1 MAERAT
7 LRIADITVG
16 LISEDPHM
24 RLEVEGALERFL
36 VEETQPDLTVRAS
49 WADLPQTT
57 PGEKVFDSGGLWQ
70 LYRENGSYHFRFV
83 SPAISTRPYKVAS
96 FTKDFTVGQVRLQRG
111 LFSSDAAV
119 YPLEYPLDELLIV
132 NWLAR
137 GRGVELHSSAVVDSA
152 GNGHLFVGHS
162 GAGKTT
168 MARLWQTRDGARIL
182 SDDRTIVRKVDGR
195 FWMYGTP
202 WQGAPEFTRPDR
214 APLAR
219 VHFLKH
225 GTANEL
231 LPQTATEAVGRLFAG
246 SFLPFYSRDAL
257 ERTLGFL
264 EELVGAVPC
273 QELRFTPDDKVV
285 AFIEG
290 LNAER

>member
-1 MAERAT
+1 M
-7 LRIADITVG
+7 LRPYGMEPAAD
-16 LISEDPHM
+16 M
-24 RLEVEGALERFL
+24 
-36 VEETQPDLTVRAS
+36 TVRAA
-49 WADLPQTT
+49 WGELPEATG
-57 PGEKVFDSGGLWQ
+57 GEKVFDSGSLWQ
-70 LYRENGSYHFRFV
+70 LYRVNGTYLFRFA
-83 SPAISTRPYKVAS
+83 SPALGPHPYKVAS
-96 FTKDFTVGQVRLQRG
+96 FNKDFTVGEVLLHRDS
-111 LFSSDAAV
+111 FSRDSAV

-137 GRGVELHSSAVVDSA
+137 GRGVELHSSAVVDTA

-168 MARLWQTRDGARIL
+168 MARLWQNRDGVRIL

-202 WQGAPEFTRPDR
+202 WQSAPEFTSPDR

-257 ERTLGFL
+257 EYSLGFL

-290 LNAER
+290 LNTGR